1 MIRRA
6 FTLAGLLLA
15 LVAAPAAF
23 AGGAPSA
30 VAGKD
35 TFLKH
40 CAACHGPDGMGKE
53 AVAKMMKTTIP
64 PLPSPE
70 VQKLTDAEMTK
81 AIREGKGKMQP
92 VKDLSNADVANLIA
106 FTRSLAKK

>member
-1 MIRRA
+1 MIRRT
-6 FTLAGLLLA
+6 FPIAGLMLALLA
-15 LVAAPAAF
+15 AAAVS
-23 AGGAPSA
+23 AGGAPNA
-30 VAGKD
+30 AAGKE

-64 PLPSPE
+64 PLSSAE
-70 VQKLTDAEMTK
+70 VQKLADAEMTK
-81 AIREGKGKMQP
+81 VIREGKGKMQP
-92 VKDLSNADVANLIA
+92 VKDLSNADVANLIV

>member
-1 MIRRA
+1 
-6 FTLAGLLLA
+6 
-15 LVAAPAAF
+15 
-23 AGGAPSA
+23 
-30 VAGKD
+30 
-35 TFLKH
+35 
-40 CAACHGPDGMGKE
+40 
-53 AVAKMMKTTIP
+53 
-64 PLPSPE
+64 